1 MGVLLAL
8 GVVSGASSGGII
20 SAEGLLTSRSESM
33 LSRGSSGEGA
43 GVATLAAGVASAEVV
58 AICDSSWA
66 TTMGGAGRKLST
78 G

>member
-1 MGVLLAL
+1 MLAL
-8 GVVSGASSGGII
+8 GEVSGDSSGMTI
-20 SAEGLLTSRSESM
+20 SAEGLLGSSNESR
-33 LSRGSSGEGA
+33 LSRGSSGVGA

-66 TTMGGAGRKLST
+66 TTMGGAGRRLIQ